1 MMLPKAAKDPS
12 CGAPKHTGLLREELL
27 VFRHLLGLGENPS
40 QIRLGP
46 PLSNSSLKDILFVSI
61 DVDGPRDFKC
71 AENSPCLVG
80 ISILDTRRL
89 QFYMTTISVAAKTRS
104 ALGNVENLIKSHQL
118 QVGQSN
124 HLSYRSSK
132 FLFGETRQI
141 KADKVKT
148 YLQRLI
154 KDRFFVLVTY
164 GGGAADCI
172 YLEGLRLGIRPLY
185 HLDVLKVAQ
194 FPLQTYYRYSLAK
207 ILDALKLPW
216 QDLHIAGNDARFTLH
231 ALLMTA
237 VRDWNY
243 RDDKPKSKP
252 TPSTQVTL
260 SSIKTIAKA
269 WRIPDQ
275 DQPSLSFLFEDHII
289 KERVLLN
296 PETRKNGKRLRPE
309 KTPEEKAQRRE
320 RKKLAKEK
328 RKLKEARRPQWLF
341 NLGDLLDNE

>member
-1 MMLPKAAKDPS
+1 MTLLNIVKDS
-12 CGAPKHTGLLREELL
+12 SYGAPKHTGLLREELL

-40 QIRLGP
+40 QILLGP

-71 AENSPCLVG
+71 AENSPCLIG
-80 ISILDTRRL
+80 ISILDTRHLRS
-89 QFYMTTISVAAKTRS
+89 YMAIPVAAKTRS
-104 ALGNVENLIKSHQL
+104 ALGNAENLIKSHQL

-124 HLSYRSSK
+124 HLSYRSSR

-141 KADKVKT
+141 KAENVKK
-148 YLQRLI
+148 YLKRLI

-164 GGGAADCI
+164 GGGAADCV
-172 YLEGLRLGIRPLY
+172 YLERLRLGVRLLY

-194 FPLQTYYRYSLAK
+194 FPLQTYYRYSLATT
-207 ILDALKLPW
+207 LDALKLSW
-216 QDLHIAGNDARFTLH
+216 QDLHIVGNDAQFTLH

-243 RDDKPKSKP
+243 RDDNPKSKP
-252 TPSTQVTL
+252 TLSTRVTL
-260 SSIKTIAKA
+260 SSIKTIAKS
-269 WRIPDQ
+269 WRISDQ
-275 DQPSLSFLFEDHII
+275 DQPSLSFLFEDPI

-296 PETRKNGKRLRPE
+296 PKTRKNSKKPRPE
-309 KTPEEKAQRRE
+309 KTPEEKVQRRE

-328 RKLKEARRPQWLF
+328 RKLKEAQTLVVV
-341 NLGDLLDNE
+341 